1 MLSCNIFSILLAS
14 TQRKNKMN
22 RVSTLYLGLIKCLC
36 KIYLCTAMNNAYLTR
51 IEPSRKT
58 ARTFER
64 CARNLGI
71 AKRAARVRIECVA
84 HAVRPAILRANAHPK
99 LSAYATRA
107 ATKRISSTMP

>member
-1 MLSCNIFSILLAS
+1 LTAD
-14 TQRKNKMN
+14 
-22 RVSTLYLGLIKCLC
+22 LI
-36 KIYLCTAMNNAYLTR
+36 R
-51 IEPSRKT
+51 IEPTRKT

-71 AKRAARVRIECVA
+71 ARRAARVRIECAA

-107 ATKRISSTMP
+107 ATKRISSTMPY